1 MSALRSRVAFK
12 QVHIQ
17 TTPAPRNLAESK
29 LVLAALQRFGEV
41 VTFRNLKYDTTNTS
55 INLDRA
61 TLAIFDTSDAATR
74 AIEASPLTIEIPPP
88 PPNTKWTSSSPPG
101 KSAMDPWSETHPPD
115 PSSSSTTSTPRTMTC
130 KIDYSRHSH
139 ESAVLRNPYHNS
151 YEVLT
156 NSYWYHDLTKSTGI
170 PLPELADGMMSRK
183 EHVPFRIKKR
193 YQDENVRMGATS
205 LMGLYKDGL
214 EKKGGKK
221 GEEIDAAESEVK
233 EEVQKD
239 DEEETLGSAR
249 LSPKEEMKLMR
260 AKWKTVP
267 SDGL

>member
-1 MSALRSRVAFK
+1 MSVLRSRVAFK

-29 LVLAALQRFGEV
+29 LILAALQKFGEV

-74 AIEASPLTIEIPPP
+74 AIEASPLTIEIPTP
-88 PPNTKWTSSSPPG
+88 KSTSQSSPPG
-101 KSAMDPWSETHPPD
+101 KSALDPWSKTTSPN
-115 PSSSSTTSTPRTMTC
+115 SSSTTPSPRTITC

-151 YEVLT
+151 YEILT

-170 PLPELADGMMSRK
+170 PLPELADGLMSRK
-183 EHVPFRIKKR
+183 EHVPLRIKKR
-193 YQDENVRMGATS
+193 FQEENGRMGATS
-205 LMGLYKDGL
+205 LMGLYRDGL
-214 EKKGGKK
+214 EKGKKKGGE
-221 GEEIDAAESEVK
+221 GEMEGKEVK
-233 EEVQKD
+233 EEMQK
-239 DEEETLGSAR
+239 EEEKLGSAR

-260 AKWKTVP
+260 AKWKSVP
-267 SDGL
+267 SDGV